1 MKLGLSVNLSVFA
14 PGGVS
19 SDDEMKSRM
28 KDHTSTGSED
38 LMDKTPQLS
47 ERVRKR
53 IEHRHPRPLGG
64 DTSRSSSSQS
74 VLNLTGM
81 ILQEKSKPQ
90 QISYGKKPDWL
101 RARVPGGQA
110 YLDLKA
116 LIDEYELHTVCQE
129 ASCPNMGECWS
140 RGTATIMILGDT
152 CTRSCGFCNVKTGRP
167 TQVDE
172 DEPRRVA
179 EVLSKINLG
188 HVVITSVDRDDL
200 PDGGARIWAE
210 TIQAV
215 HELCPSTSVEVLVGD
230 FKGVERD
237 IQAVCDARPEIIS
250 HNMET
255 VHRMHPAV
263 RPQAKYE
270 RSLAVLQ
277 QFKANGLVT
286 KTGIMVGIGEK
297 ELEVYELMDDVQA
310 WSEADIITIG
320 QYLQPTRNHLPIDR
334 WVRPEEFEQMKTAAL
349 GKGFEV
355 CESGPLVRSSYHA
368 EEQAERLSPER
379 ADVHDRMKRLITKAR
394 SHKDSVP
401 G

>member
-1 MKLGLSVNLSVFA
+1 MPTTPSLPENPGPSPSSV
-14 PGGVS
+14 
-19 SDDEMKSRM
+19 
-28 KDHTSTGSED
+28 
-38 LMDKTPQLS
+38 
-47 ERVRKR
+47 KR
-53 IEHRHPRPLGG
+53 TLARHPRPLGG
-64 DTSRSSSSQS
+64 DTARLNSLNVS
-74 VLNLTGM
+74 VPLTGM
-81 ILQEKSKPQ
+81 ILQNHGTPAQ
-90 QISYGKKPDWL
+90 LAIGKKPDWL
-101 RARVPGGQA
+101 RARMPGGQG

-116 LIDEYELHTVCQE
+116 LIDEYKLHTVCQE

-167 TQVDE
+167 CTVDD

-210 TIQAV
+210 TIIAV
-215 HELCPSTSVEVLVGD
+215 HELCPDTSVEVLVGD
-230 FKGVERD
+230 FKGVDKD
-237 IQAVCDARPEIIS
+237 IDLVCDARPEIIS

-255 VHRMHPAV
+255 VLRMHPAV
-263 RPQAKYE
+263 RPQARYE
-270 RSLAVLQ
+270 RSLGVLQ
-277 QFKANGLVT
+277 RFKENGLVT

-297 ELEVYELMDDVQA
+297 EDEVYQLMDDVRS
-310 WSEADIITIG
+310 WSDADIITVG

-334 WVRPEEFEQMKTAAL
+334 WVHPDEFARMKEAAL
-349 GKGFEV
+349 EKGFEV

-379 ADVHDRMKRLITKAR
+379 ADIHQRMKKLIGR
-394 SHKDSVP
+394 SRS
-401 G
+401 GCCGS